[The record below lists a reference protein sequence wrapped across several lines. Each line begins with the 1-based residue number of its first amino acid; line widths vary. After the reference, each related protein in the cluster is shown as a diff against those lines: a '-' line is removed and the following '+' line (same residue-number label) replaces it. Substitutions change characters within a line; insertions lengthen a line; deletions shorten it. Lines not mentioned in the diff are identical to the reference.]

1 MNSTFENC
9 RYLLED
15 DIVLIHRIDFL
26 ESVLNNRLGGSHKN
40 QMGSPDKISKI
51 LDMLVDSIEDTFK
64 NETNT

>member
-15 DIVLIHRIDFL
+15 DIVLIQRIDFL
-26 ESVLNNRLGGSHKN
+26 ESVLNNRLGGPHKN